1 MGKATGI
8 MVGTPTELET
18 VSGHVR
24 REGVLVTPWEA
35 VAYDE
40 IVEAAF
46 TGTPC
51 PTGLD
56 IEMLI
61 GCNSSSV
68 APTVV
73 KRLERKGL
81 IVVRR
86 FQRFREVQI
95 VATGQWTARSPH
107 QHSEQPH
114 VPRRKGASRSAMPT
128 ERKLY
133 RKGRL

>member
-1 MGKATGI
+1 MMGVILNDRA
-8 MVGTPTELET
+8 ELET
-18 VSGHVR
+18 VSGHVH

-35 VAYDE
+35 VAYDQ
-40 IVEAAF
+40 IVLAAQS
-46 TGTPC
+46 GVPC
-51 PTGLD
+51 PLNLD

-61 GCNSSSV
+61 GCNSGSV
-68 APTVV
+68 VSTVV
-73 KRLERKGL
+73 KRLETKGL

>member
-1 MGKATGI
+1 MLDERIEA
-8 MVGTPTELET
+8 ET
-18 VSGHVR
+18 VPGHLR

-40 IVEAAF
+40 IVNAALAGF
-46 TGTPC
+46 PC
-51 PTGLD
+51 PLNLD

-61 GCNSSSV
+61 GCNSGSV
-68 APTVV
+68 VSTVV

-86 FQRFREVQI
+86 YQRFREVQI
-95 VATGQWTARSPH
+95 VATGKWTARSPH

-114 VPRRKGASRSAMPT
+114 VPRRPGASRSAMPT